1 MRTMTLLLCLGLAGC
16 AGAGAS
22 TSTSFAPEPPKTA
35 AVADP
40 PLLPSPA
47 GEPAQ
52 SKHGRGKSKT
62 AHADDSKDEWWKDGG
77 VTREKINA
85 MCWMKFEKGHG
96 DLPIDKR
103 ADLVNQCVA
112 ETLKEHPLN

>member
-1 MRTMTLLLCLGLAGC
+1 MRTAALMLCLALAGC
-16 AGAGAS
+16 AGATGAS
-22 TSTSFAPEPPKTA
+22 SSFAPEPPKSA

-40 PLLPSPA
+40 PLLPGPA

-52 SKHGRGKSKT
+52 PPRARGKSKS
-62 AHADDSKDEWWKDGG
+62 AKSDDTEKEQWWQEGG
-77 VTREKINA
+77 VTQEKINA

-103 ADLVNQCVA
+103 ADLVNACVA
-112 ETLKEHPLN
+112 ETLKEHPLR